1 MPPKTKYFRASFRD
15 GIAII
20 PDPSKH
26 IQGGIKLPHF
36 FSLQPSV
43 CKKFI
48 IYGTDGGMEAVV
60 SHAYDYI
67 KLA

>member
-26 IQGGIKLPHF
+26 IHGGIKLPYF
-36 FSLQPSV
+36 FIQPSV
-43 CKKFI
+43 CKEFI

>member
-1 MPPKTKYFRASFRD
+1 MIMPPEIKYFCASFRD

-20 PDPSKH
+20 PDPPKH

-36 FSLQPSV
+36 FQPSV

>member
-1 MPPKTKYFRASFRD
+1 MPPEIKYFRASFRD

-26 IQGGIKLPHF
+26 IHSGIKPSH

-60 SHAYDYI
+60 SHAYDYV